1 MNDALR
7 QRWEPNV
14 APVSERLALLNA
26 AHEQGI
32 YTWVSL
38 EPVLDHD
45 EALAGHPAMKDLL
58 QPDAKTIII
67 PVVREVRAVAGRA
80 IGDRGYAKGMR
91 F

>member
-14 APVSERLALLNA
+14 APVSERLALLKA
-26 AHEQGI
+26 AHEQGV
-32 YTWVSL
+32 YTCVSL
-38 EPVLDHD
+38 EPVLDPD
-45 EALAGHPAMKDLL
+45 APLAGHPAMKDLL
-58 QPDAKTIII
+58 QPDARTIII
-67 PVVREVRAVAGRA
+67 PVVREVRAVAGRM